1 MNQETRD
8 IGRRIRD
15 EKMKS
20 QPNTQTLFVAP
31 HAGEEKAEK
40 KMPVTNEIADCMPLL
55 DALYLCLTPP
65 NQAKH
70 YYRFSEFDDC
80 ARQVSDM
87 KLCSKAKMLS
97 NEDEA
102 RKLVAGYKF
111 KHMDMREEKNSPTK
125 GAIWEF
131 KQGSEKG
138 WGK

>member
-1 MNQETRD
+1 MTKKCNPKTR
-8 IGRRIRD
+8 RRTPTAGD
-15 EKMKS
+15 EKAK
-20 QPNTQTLFVAP
+20 
-31 HAGEEKAEK
+31 K

-125 GAIWEF
+125 GVIWEF